1 MCVLVSSK
9 QSLSIALMFKGIIM
23 QHPKLPKKQE
33 KICPKK
39 EIFDENTLSPRV
51 KELLNELS
59 LELGLSKEIIAS
71 LAKELYRLCKL

>member
-1 MCVLVSSK
+1 MCELVSSR

-23 QHPKLPKKQE
+23 QHPKIPKKQE
-33 KICPKK
+33 NVSPKK
-39 EIFDENTLSPRV
+39 EILDENTLSPRA